1 MLESKDGVL
10 RSHRVSLEPARMSL
24 LFVSY
29 RRNDSAGHAGRLTDA
44 LELRFGEG
52 SVFRDVDDIAPG
64 ENFEHVI
71 QTRISQVRGVLVLI
85 GPRWL
90 EPTETGPRLGHA
102 DDFVR
107 REIELALASD
117 TPIVPVL
124 VGGAT
129 MPEPSMLPP
138 SIREVATRQAVVL
151 RDASWKID
159 VALLA
164 DALAGPGVL
173 GIELP
178 QPGSP
183 EQRRSAGEAPTVGG
197 RHGPGRVF
205 ALLCATFAVA
215 VVAWLLAGSATNED
229 GDGVAG
235 VWSGTVDYPWGVTR
249 EERFEFVVEGGE
261 LSGRAGFLGVPRA
274 IEAGRLTDDGLQFEL
289 RTRADYGAG
298 DERILVHRY
307 RGVRAG
313 DEIRF
318 RLDAGSGLQA
328 ADQVSF
334 IVRRP

>member
-1 MLESKDGVL
+1 
-10 RSHRVSLEPARMSL
+10 MSL

-29 RRNDSAGHAGRLTDA
+29 RRDDSAGHAGRLTDA

-85 GPRWL
+85 GSRWL
-90 EPTETGPRLGHA
+90 EPTETGPRLENA

-117 TPIVPVL
+117 KPIVPLL

-151 RDASWKID
+151 RDASWKVD
-159 VALLA
+159 VARLA

-173 GIELP
+173 GFELP
-178 QPGSP
+178 EPESP
-183 EQRRSAGEAPTVGG
+183 EQRRSVGEALATAGG

-215 VVAWLLAGSATNED
+215 VATWLLAGSATNED
-229 GDGVAG
+229 GEGVAG

-313 DEIRF
+313 NEIRF
-318 RLDAGSGLQA
+318 RLDAGNGLHA
-328 ADQVSF
+328 ADPVSF